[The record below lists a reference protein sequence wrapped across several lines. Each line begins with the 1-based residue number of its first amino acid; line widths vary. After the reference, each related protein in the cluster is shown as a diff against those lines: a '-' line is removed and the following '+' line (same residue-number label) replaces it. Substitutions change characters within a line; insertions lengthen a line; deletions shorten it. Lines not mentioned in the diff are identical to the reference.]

1 MVRATACI
9 IRSWRSSPP
18 NPTEQ
23 EDKDLL
29 GAHPQNNSA
38 VCGQEQDHEEDYQR
52 EKSVEPGDHS
62 LPELH
67 LLGEGLV
74 GRACCRIPL

>member
-1 MVRATACI
+1 MHHAKLAFFP
-9 IRSWRSSPP
+9 S
-18 NPTEQ
+18 NPVEQ
-23 EDKDLL
+23 EDKHLL

-52 EKSVEPGDHS
+52 EKSVEPGEHS

-67 LLGEGLV
+67 LLGEGWWGGLV
-74 GRACCRIPL
+74 AGSNSERVCSC